1 MVGPAGLMALWMIA
15 ATPASAMFD
24 VDGQNDE
31 VKQAILRNEVFVRG
45 ERAGGVW
52 NAPLPPPRMLPYD
65 PAYESAGP
73 APRPSSEGIP
83 GLPPV
88 EETPK
93 PPPPPPKKIIERR
106 DVINYDEDF
115 GEAVCSDEGA
125 GDPCGYDC
133 GCRPGRQT
141 PGRSDAGRPRRP
153 DRSSPALPKPERPP
167 SRRMS
172 GPLLPSAARSRWP
185 WK

>member
-24 VDGQNDE
+24 VDGRNDG
-31 VKQAILRNEVFVRG
+31 VKRAILRNEVFVRG
-45 ERAGGVW
+45 EQAGGVW

-73 APRPSSEGIP
+73 VSPPSSEGIP

-93 PPPPPPKKIIERR
+93 PPPPPKAETAAP
-106 DVINYDEDF
+106 
-115 GEAVCSDEGA
+115 GP
-125 GDPCGYDC
+125 DPAH
-133 GCRPGRQT
+133 PV
-141 PGRSDAGRPRRP
+141 
-153 DRSSPALPKPERPP
+153 RSSPHRANA
-167 SRRMS
+167 RRLRSAGFGCGRRSLLTVAYVPRRTVHGPWPRS
-172 GPLLPSAARSRWP
+172 GISPGIHAGVA
-185 WK
+185 